1 MWFVG
6 FSAISICKCTMF
18 WGIILPRAV
27 WAQFQVKD
35 WVPCFLR
42 KDDSLCCLLLDH
54 VIVFFFFSVNL
65 SLLSPSVNVS
75 GSYVLTILTAEDIL
89 TWRGTIPPKQYFL
102 HAFCIQH
109 QCYCSYSKSNK
120 CHEEEKVACFRLLQ
134 NHYVKDM
141 IIGSWIQEG
150 EIEILRHQAYQIF
163 LPPST
168 HHTLTLAVCANFFP
182 FLFSF
187 IV

>member
-1 MWFVG
+1 MYHVVRYHPTTGSVG
-6 FSAISICKCTMF
+6 TVPSKGLGSVFSEKI
-18 WGIILPRAV
+18 R
-27 WAQFQVKD
+27 QFM
-35 WVPCFLR
+35 
-42 KDDSLCCLLLDH
+42 LLVAWSCH
-54 VIVFFFFSVNL
+54 CFFFFSINL

-75 GSYVLTILTAEDIL
+75 GSYVQTIVNAEDIL

-102 HAFCIQH
+102 HAFCFQR

-168 HHTLTLAVCANFFP
+168 HHTLTLAVCANIFP

>member
-1 MWFVG
+1 MYHVVRYHRTTSSVG
-6 FSAISICKCTMF
+6 TVPSKRIGFRVF
-18 WGIILPRAV
+18 WEKTTVYVA
-27 WAQFQVKD
+27 
-35 WVPCFLR
+35 
-42 KDDSLCCLLLDH
+42 CCLIMSL
-54 VIVFFFFSVNL
+54 FFFFSINL

-75 GSYVLTILTAEDIL
+75 GSYVQTIVTAENIL

-120 CHEEEKVACFRLLQ
+120 YHEEDKMARFRLLQ